1 MVHYVHQKK
10 RKRLRK
16 TRLAKEKNQREELPA
31 LFLQNICQN
40 TERED
45 SMKEKKTWK
54 KRVLSIVLAFA
65 MVLTQF
71 GVWNAGKES
80 VQAAENDSFTLYY
93 YNESEEP
100 LYV

>member
-1 MVHYVHQKK
+1 
-10 RKRLRK
+10 
-16 TRLAKEKNQREELPA
+16 
-31 LFLQNICQN
+31 
-40 TERED
+40 
-45 SMKEKKTWK
+45 MKEKRTWK

-93 YNESEEP
+93 YNESEEL
-100 LYV
+100 LYVDIWNWAGLTFAEGSNLDSTFGWTKQQAKMTAVEGNTNWYSATFQI